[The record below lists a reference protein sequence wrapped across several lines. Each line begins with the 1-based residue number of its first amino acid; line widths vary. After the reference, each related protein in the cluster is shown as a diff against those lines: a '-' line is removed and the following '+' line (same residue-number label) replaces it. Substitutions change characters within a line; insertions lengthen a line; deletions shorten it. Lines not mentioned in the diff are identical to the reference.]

1 MFTSM
6 LQPSGDLFADISQLQ
21 ERLDQVFGGRTQG
34 SSIRAVGRAGAFPAL
49 NVGTW
54 ADALEIYAFAPGI
67 DAKSVQLSVEKGLL
81 SISGERAANDSEGSG
96 VQVYTRERFRGPFRR
111 VVELPDDADPSRAEA
126 TYKTGVLKVVI
137 PKDESSKPRQI
148 TVGGAA

>member
-1 MFTSM
+1 MFPSM

-21 ERLDQVFGGRTQG
+21 DHLDQVFGGRTQG
-34 SSIRAVGRAGAFPAL
+34 SSIRAVHRGAFPAL

-67 DAKSVQLSVEKGLL
+67 DAKSVQLSVERGLL
-81 SISGERAANDSEGSG
+81 SISGERGKKGAEADG
-96 VQVYTRERFRGPFRR
+96 VEVYARERYRGAFRR

-126 TYKTGVLKVVI
+126 SYKNGVLKIVV
-137 PKDESSKPRQI
+137 PKNESSKPRQI
-148 TVGGAA
+148 QVRDSA

>member
-1 MFTSM
+1 VFTSM

-34 SSIRAVGRAGAFPAL
+34 SSIRAVSRAGAFPAL

-81 SISGERAANDSEGSG
+81 SISGERAANGSEGSG
-96 VQVYTRERFRGPFRR
+96 IQVYARERFRGPFRR

-126 TYKTGVLKVVI
+126 TYKNGVLKVVI